1 MRLNFVFSE
10 IYNAA
15 LNKFDPS
22 DDSWDKIKHRGE
34 RFVEVYEKKCAE
46 IVSLIPRITNRRWN
60 KSEVDIYFVSW
71 KGPNFS
77 RPLTLRVRKDML
89 LMLVVLT
96 HELIHNIVSEKEPSI
111 ELENEINDYVE
122 KIFKELKIEISEQIQ
137 RVRKSSLSPM

>member
-10 IYNAA
+10 IYNGA

-22 DDSWDKIKHRGE
+22 EDSWNKIRSRGKL
-34 RFVEVYEKKCAE
+34 FVEEYEKTYNK
-46 IVSLIPRITNRRWN
+46 ILRIIPKITGRRWN
-60 KSEVDIYFVSW
+60 KIELDVYFVSW

-96 HELIHNIVSEKEPSI
+96 HELIHNIMPERGPSM